1 VKVKANTPTPTTS
14 DDNMDLLNDDEASL
28 IKDGSLPPT
37 GMEINMVFT
46 LQVEFKGA
54 EEEVTQM
61 CLGPKEAIFDK
72 LEESSQH
79 LKPLYVRRHINDK
92 PISRM
97 LIDGGTVVNL
107 MSYSVLQKL
116 GREDNELVKPNLT
129 LNGVGGGNLMEA
141 RVSSP
146 SSSL

>member
-46 LQVEFKGA
+46 LPVEFKGA
-54 EEEVTQM
+54 EEEDTQI
-61 CLGPKEAIFDK
+61 CLGPKEVIFDK

-79 LKPLYVRRHINDK
+79 LKPLYVRGHINGK

-129 LNGVGGGNLMEA
+129 PNGVGGNLMEA

>member
-14 DDNMDLLNDDEASL
+14 DDNMDLINDDEASL

-46 LQVEFKGA
+46 LPVEFKGA
-54 EEEVTQM
+54 EEEVTQI
-61 CLGPKEAIFDK
+61 CLGPKEVIFDK

-79 LKPLYVRRHINDK
+79 LKPLYVRGHINGK

-129 LNGVGGGNLMEA
+129 PNGVGGNLMEA